1 MDIFGGI
8 SRFAG
13 DVWKKGTELGRDLTN
28 MVSGGHPD
36 ISTPAVPMG
45 PGGAPDGSGIGQA
58 QQIQSSIKPRFEA
71 TKDTVSMAEGT
82 FDHAAGRPDYSVRF
96 SEDVGSGSLDV
107 AKPHPNDARPSRY
120 SSRSSAA
127 SGAYQFMPDTWA
139 RVNDGNKPMTPENQD
154 SAFSTL
160 LDERGFD
167 TDRPF
172 REEAHKIAPE
182 WASVPMK
189 NGQSRYNQPVKSIDE
204 LDRFHQDRVSHHQ
217 QRARHDV
224 YQQRDESFA
233 KPPVPTEAPAPAA
246 ESVVAPPRVRE
257 EEYAVQGGDT
267 AYGLARKHGMS
278 VDELASLNN
287 LDDASRIRVGQKLRF
302 R

>member
-8 SRFAG
+8 TRFAG
-13 DVWKKGTELGRDLTN
+13 DVWKKGEELGRNLTN
-28 MVSGGHPD
+28 MVSGGEPD

-45 PGGAPDGSGIGQA
+45 PGGHSDGSGLGQA
-58 QQIQSSIKPRFEA
+58 QQIQSTIKPSFEA

-82 FDHAAGRPDYSVRF
+82 FDHDAGRPDYSVRF
-96 SEDVGSGSLDV
+96 SEDVGGGSLDV

-120 SSRSSAA
+120 SSRTSAA

-139 RVNDGNKPMTPENQD
+139 RVNDGNVPMTPENQD
-154 SAFSTL
+154 SSFQTL

-167 TDRPF
+167 LDKPF

-182 WASVPMK
+182 WASVPMR
-189 NGQSRYNQPVKSIDE
+189 NGQSRYNQPVKSIDT
-204 LDRFHQDRVSHHQ
+204 LDSFHQDRMAHHQ
-217 QRARHDV
+217 DRARQDV
-224 YQQRDESFA
+224 YRQREEGFA
-233 KPPVPTEAPAPAA
+233 TPPTEAPAPAA